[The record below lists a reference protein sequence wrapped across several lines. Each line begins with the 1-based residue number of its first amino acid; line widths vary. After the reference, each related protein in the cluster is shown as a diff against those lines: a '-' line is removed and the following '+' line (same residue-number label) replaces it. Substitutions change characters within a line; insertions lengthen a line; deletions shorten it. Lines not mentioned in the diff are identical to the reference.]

1 MKEALGSSTREGAG
15 GRDDA
20 IERRP
25 DRDSSTSRATWESP
39 TPGWS
44 QPRWRPALGSK
55 HFKQELDEQ
64 GHILKSMNRMVG
76 DPRTGSRE
84 SDLKENAQCH

>member
-25 DRDSSTSRATWESP
+25 DRDSSTSRTSDVEPHGSP
-39 TPGWS
+39 PHQAGPSPGGGLPWDLS
-44 QPRWRPALGSK
+44 
-55 HFKQELDEQ
+55 
-64 GHILKSMNRMVG
+64 ILNR
-76 DPRTGSRE
+76 S
-84 SDLKENAQCH
+84 